1 MDIGELLSTL
11 REIHSLLR
19 EIQDLMNPLTW
30 LQHAVEAVIGP
41 LADAFRSFV
50 LSTGDD
56 AHPFTRI
63 TPISRFEP
71 LTRTAANAGLAATV
85 LWGSYRIMWAR
96 SARSLYSVRAL
107 LPRLLLG
114 VILVNFSLP
123 LVQAAVDGSNV
134 LSRTVVEFGIQVN
147 WQTVFADM
155 SKDAY
160 SGPAL
165 TVVTTAALF
174 GGYLVL
180 AFAYIVR
187 YALLV
192 ILAIT
197 APLAGLLFVLPDTH
211 HYAREWMSLFVSALL
226 MQPLQLLILSI
237 GFSLEAAGN
246 WPTRHL
252 VALAALYIVFKV
264 PGALHSS
271 SGASRES
278 WRLVRRVG
286 MRVVKKGL

>member
-1 MDIGELLSTL
+1 MDVGDLLATL
-11 REIHSLLR
+11 REIHTLLR
-19 EIQDLMNPLTW
+19 EIQDLLNPVTW
-30 LQHAVEAVIGP
+30 VQHAVEAGIGP
-41 LADAFRSFV
+41 LADSFRGYV
-50 LSTGDD
+50 LSTGDE
-56 AHPFTRI
+56 AHPFTAI
-63 TPISRFEP
+63 PAIGRFEP
-71 LTRTAANAGLAATV
+71 LVRAAANAGLAGTV
-85 LWGSYRIMWAR
+85 VWGSYRIMWAR
-96 SARSLYSVRAL
+96 GFRSLYTVRAM

-123 LVQAAVDGSNV
+123 LVQAAVDSSNAI
-134 LSRTVVEFGIQVN
+134 SKTIIGFGIAVD
-147 WQTVFADM
+147 WQGLFGDM
-155 SKDAY
+155 SRDAY
-160 SGPAL
+160 SGPGL
-165 TVVTTAALF
+165 TLVTVAALF
-174 GGYLVL
+174 CGYLVL

-246 WPTRHL
+246 WPTRH
-252 VALAALYIVFKV
+252 VMALGALYLAFKV

-271 SGASRES
+271 SGAGRES
-278 WRLVRRVG
+278 WRSAKRIG
-286 MRVVKKGL
+286 MRVLKKGL

>member
-1 MDIGELLSTL
+1 MDIGDLLSTL

-30 LQHAVEAVIGP
+30 VQHAVEAAIGP
-41 LADAFRSFV
+41 LADAFRGFV

-63 TPISRFEP
+63 PPISRFEP

-96 SARSLYSVRAL
+96 SARSMYSARAL

-123 LVQAAVDGSNV
+123 LVQAAVDGSNA
-134 LSRTVVEFGIQVN
+134 LSHTVVSFGIEID
-147 WQTVFADM
+147 WPALFGEIG
-155 SKDAY
+155 KDAY

-165 TVVTTAALF
+165 TIVTTAALF
-174 GGYLVL
+174 CGYLVL

-271 SGASRES
+271 SGAGREG
-278 WRLVRRVG
+278 WRLARRVG
-286 MRVVKKGL
+286 MRIVKKGL